1 MLLNYSIG
9 EDSWESLDCKEINPV
24 NPKNQLW
31 ILIGRTDSESEAPIL
46 WPPDAKTQFFRK
58 DPDPGKDWRQEEK
71 GMTEDKLVAWH
82 HQLNGHECGKL
93 QEMVKDRKAWQAA
106 THGVAK
112 SQTKLIDWITTTMK
126 HVIILIY
133 VNFFY

>member
-1 MLLNYSIG
+1 MFLNYSIG

-71 GMTEDKLVAWH
+71 GMTEDKLGAWH

-93 QEMVKDRKAWQAA
+93 QEMVKDRKAWHAA

-112 SQTKLIDWITTTMK
+112 SQTKLRDWKTTTMK
-126 HVIILIY
+126 HAIIFIY
-133 VNFFY
+133 VNFF